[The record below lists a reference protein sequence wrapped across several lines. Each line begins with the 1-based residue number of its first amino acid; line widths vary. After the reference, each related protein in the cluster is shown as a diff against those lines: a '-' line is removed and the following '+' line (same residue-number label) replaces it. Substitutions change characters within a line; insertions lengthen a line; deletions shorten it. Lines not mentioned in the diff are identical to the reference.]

1 MNKSDI
7 LKRGICDNGIWFI
20 NYEILSDFSKKRLS
34 EHFAELRQLSDKMNT
49 EYFYTSNRKIG
60 FNTFDIYYDKDDN
73 IKGITKNSV
82 VVQNDVGENLPD
94 FESVRVIIL
103 DV

>member
-1 MNKSDI
+1 MKLSEI
-7 LKRGICDNGIWFI
+7 LKYGLCDNGIWFI
-20 NYEILSDFSKKRLS
+20 NYEILNDFSKKRLS
-34 EHFAELRQLSDKMNT
+34 EHFAELRKLSDKMAT

-82 VVQNDVGENLPD
+82 VVQNNVGEDLPD
-94 FESVRVIIL
+94 LDSVRVIIL